1 MTAAIRIIS
10 NEHARTW
17 KLLNL
22 IDELRQMMDCDDLS
36 PDPVL
41 FTAIFDYIEQFSDQM
56 HHPKEDRYL
65 FATLL
70 ERAPDAAR
78 GVIDE
83 LQREHRGTDRILSQ
97 LRNGLHDCVADFDGQ
112 RQAFSQQ
119 LRDYSQ
125 SVRDHINKEEGVVI
139 PLARQ
144 HLTEADWERINQA
157 FAENQDPLFGDA
169 AEERF
174 RNLRSHIVNLAPA
187 PAGLGLKARPLT
199 VVPSNR
205 QPVLKIDA
213 LSSHYGR
220 IRALN
225 GISLEINEG
234 ELVALVG
241 ANGAGKTTLLR
252 SLSGIQ
258 PVSAGQIQFN
268 GSDITHLRADKRVG
282 AGIAQ
287 IPEGRQVFGPMSV
300 EDNLLLGAYSRKQDS
315 SVQADLHKMYQL
327 FPILEEKRHLPA
339 GTLSGGQQQML
350 AMARALMARPKVLL
364 LDEPSMGLAPLLVE
378 EIFNAVR
385 RLKQEGMTIFLV
397 EQNAASALAIADRGY
412 VIETGEIVLSG
423 KGSELLNNQKI
434 QEAYLG
440 I

>member
-1 MTAAIRIIS
+1 M
-10 NEHARTW
+10 
-17 KLLNL
+17 
-22 IDELRQMMDCDDLS
+22 
-36 PDPVL
+36 
-41 FTAIFDYIEQFSDQM
+41 
-56 HHPKEDRYL
+56 
-65 FATLL
+65 
-70 ERAPDAAR
+70 
-78 GVIDE
+78 
-83 LQREHRGTDRILSQ
+83 
-97 LRNGLHDCVADFDGQ
+97 
-112 RQAFSQQ
+112 
-119 LRDYSQ
+119 
-125 SVRDHINKEEGVVI
+125 
-139 PLARQ
+139 
-144 HLTEADWERINQA
+144 
-157 FAENQDPLFGDA
+157 
-169 AEERF
+169 
-174 RNLRSHIVNLAPA
+174 
-187 PAGLGLKARPLT
+187 
-199 VVPSNR
+199 
-205 QPVLKIDA
+205 LKIDA

>member
-1 MTAAIRIIS
+1 MTAAIKVIS
-10 NEHARTW
+10 TEHARTW

-22 IDELRQMMDCDDLS
+22 VDELRQMMDCDELA

-41 FTAIFDYIEQFSDQM
+41 FGAIFDYIEQFSDQL
-56 HHPKEDRYL
+56 HHPKEDKYL

-70 ERAPDAAR
+70 KRDPEAQAI
-78 GVIDE
+78 IDE
-83 LQREHRGTDRILSQ
+83 LQREHQGTDAIMAKLRSGLSA
-97 LRNGLHDCVADFDGQ
+97 CVEDFAGQ
-112 RQAFSQQ
+112 RQAFSDL
-119 LRDYSQ
+119 LREYSQ

-139 PLARQ
+139 PRARAS
-144 HLTEADWERINQA
+144 LTDEDWAMIDRA
-157 FAENQDPLFGDA
+157 FLENEDPLFSDD
-169 AEERF
+169 AEEKF
-174 RNLRSHIVNLAPA
+174 RNLRSRIVTMAPA
-187 PAGLGLKARPLT
+187 PVGLGQKVQPLE
-199 VVPSNR
+199 VVPKTR
-205 QPVLKIDA
+205 KPVLKIEG
-213 LSSHYGR
+213 LTSHYGR
-220 IRALN
+220 IQALS
-225 GISLEINEG
+225 GIDVEIHEG

-252 SLSGIQ
+252 ALSGIQ
-258 PVSAGQIQFN
+258 PVSGGEIQLF
-268 GSDITHLRADKRVG
+268 GEDITGLRADKRVS

-300 EDNLLLGAYSRKQDS
+300 EDNLLLGSYSRKQDG
-315 SVQADLHKMYQL
+315 SVQADLHKMYEL
-327 FPILEEKRHLPA
+327 FPILKEKRNLPA

-385 RLKQEGMTIFLV
+385 RLKGEGMTIFLV
-397 EQNAASALAIADRGY
+397 EQNAAGALAIADRGY

-423 KGSELLNNQKI
+423 RGEELLNDKKV